1 MKTNLPITNNNLLPF
16 IQAQCRNEIR
26 GRPRTENQGSN
37 YEHCQP
43 DSVSSEADSR
53 LRGLFETVTEGHMYL
68 LIAGSIAF
76 LSGVLLS
83 MISYYQLNTS
93 EVSPFL
99 GENRIIASTLE
110 NYISN
115 FPF

>member
-16 IQAQCRNEIR
+16 IPAQAQAQAQCRTSEYP
-26 GRPRTENQGSN
+26 GFN
-37 YEHCQP
+37 YDHCQP
-43 DSVSSEADSR
+43 DSVSTEADSR
-53 LRGLFETVTEGHMYL
+53 LRSLFEMVTEGHMYL

-83 MISYYQLNTS
+83 MISYYELNTS

-99 GENRIIASTLE
+99 G
-110 NYISN
+110 
-115 FPF
+115 